1 MSRVEDN
8 ISRVE
13 GGKKVKKVKARVTFA
28 YVSFTFNYFVS
39 SRAWAACAVAEHFL
53 SSPNP
58 QGVLPGKLGGGLWP
72 AS

>member
-28 YVSFTFNYFVS
+28 YVSFTFNYFLS
-39 SRAWAACAVAEHFL
+39 SRAWAACVKNGE
-53 SSPNP
+53 S
-58 QGVLPGKLGGGLWP
+58 
-72 AS
+72 